1 MIIKRLCL
9 ILFVTTFA
17 FTIAAAQP
25 RRGWGNKTTN
35 GAAPAPNSAA
45 NRANQAAADD
55 GPKDKIEGT
64 WRATETFPDSSVFKV
79 LFTLSAGRDDK
90 SGTTI
95 HSDELYFTGG
105 PSCFPSQGVW
115 KRTGDRTFIVTDE
128 GFCFDPFGSP
138 IFAPAGKIQFKSAI
152 TLNRQG
158 SAFDGTMHVEAFDTN
173 GISVFTADA
182 VLHGDR
188 MLAEGP

>member
-1 MIIKRLCL
+1 MKKLLL
-9 ILFVTTFA
+9 IFFVTALTTA
-17 FTIAAAQP
+17 TAAAQSKH
-25 RRGWGNKTTN
+25 GWGNKAVSGLP
-35 GAAPAPNSAA
+35 GANAKVNP
-45 NRANQAAADD
+45 ANQTADD
-55 GPKDKIEGT
+55 GPKDRIEGT
-64 WRATETFPDSSVFKV
+64 WRATETFPDTSVFKV
-79 LFTLSAGRDDK
+79 LFTFSAGRNDK
-90 SGTTI
+90 DGTTI
-95 HSDELYFTGG
+95 HTDELYFTGG

-158 SAFDGTMHVEAFDTN
+158 GFDGNMHVEAFDVN
-173 GISVFTADA
+173 GVSVFTADA

-188 MLAEGP
+188 MIAAGP